1 MSVAKSWRE
10 MPHRY
15 RLEAGKCKNCT
26 KIVFPKRLVCPKCR
40 SREFEQITLSREGK
54 LLTYTIIHV
63 GPSKFVDQ
71 VPYAVGIV
79 ELKEGVKLLSQIADC
94 DLNKIKSGLPVLI
107 EFRKISDEGEAGII
121 NYGYKCVPNF

>member
-15 RLEAGKCKNCT
+15 RLEAGKCTQCGEV
-26 KIVFPKRLVCPKCR
+26 VFPKRLVCPQCR
-40 SREFEQITLSREGK
+40 NRNFKTIQLSREGK
-54 LLTYTIIHV
+54 LITYTIIHV

-79 ELKEGVKLLSQIADC
+79 ELKEKVKILSQITDC
-94 DLNKIKSGLPVLI
+94 DLDKIKTGMPVRI

-121 NYGYKCVPNF
+121 NYGYKCVPGD